1 MPINEQMFLIWRD
14 AVAGFWL
21 NASVVFAAFAV
32 ALFLAS
38 AFIYAWP
45 NVCKIWDSLKCWR
58 WSKLPLVIAFCGIA
72 QYGSTKNAGILS
84 RVYYHFTDA
93 ETRYIVDNGS
103 FVTNGY
109 IHIDFTR
116 YVAPGSAELRIDYY
130 PLDTPNDEID
140 DVAENLVTTTFDDFP
155 VPADVAFENATNYHF
170 VVYTTWTP
178 GPSVHTNGVLQL
190 NGRQD
195 MGGKGFFVPSRT
207 GIYENAAKLAPSN
220 VVIEANLSMP
230 PPPENPQGE

>member
-14 AVAGFWL
+14 AVAEFW
-21 NASVVFAAFAV
+21 ASAATMFAAFAF
-32 ALFLAS
+32 ALFAVWFFARTAPLLCH
-38 AFIYAWP
+38 
-45 NVCKIWDSLKCWR
+45 VWDFLKCWR
-58 WSKLPLVIAFCGIA
+58 WSKVLLLVAVCGIA
-72 QYGSTKNAGILS
+72 HYGATKNAGIMS
-84 RVYYHFTDA
+84 RVIFHYTDA

-230 PPPENPQGE
+230 PPPENTQGE